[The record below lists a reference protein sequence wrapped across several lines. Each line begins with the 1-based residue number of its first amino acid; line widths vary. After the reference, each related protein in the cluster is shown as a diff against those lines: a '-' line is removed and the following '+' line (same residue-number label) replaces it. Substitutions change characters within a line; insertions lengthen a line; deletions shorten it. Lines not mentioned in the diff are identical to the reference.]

1 MGNCAVDS
9 NAPGAA
15 APRPGRG
22 DLGMVALLEM
32 MAVVVLGVQVVVGL
46 FVLYVSVR
54 LGWDC
59 GARDCRDPQTVD

>member
-1 MGNCAVDS
+1 M
-9 NAPGAA
+9 
-15 APRPGRG
+15 
-22 DLGMVALLEM
+22 LEM